1 MQVKR
6 NLANI
11 KIVKRLFFFVA
22 SLCLAVGQVAE
33 AVPQDDF
40 HSKYKLVQVIM
51 LSRHNIRAP
60 FAIDSTVADPAE
72 HRWHDFGVKSGELT
86 VHGGQV
92 EEKMG
97 QYCRHYYEKKGL
109 LPIDCQPETIFF
121 YANAFER
128 TIATARHFKAG
139 MFPHEN
145 VPINY
150 SGEVGEATPLFLPG
164 TAGHTAAFDEKIEQ
178 ELTALGGSE
187 ALTRSV
193 AAGLKETATVL
204 DNPMVEASEFK
215 VSVAGGLKFSGSI
228 RPFMSACDALTLQY
242 YELADSRASFGHEM
256 NFHQWQK
263 IASVKELGIHVYR
276 HVPTFA
282 RAIAWP
288 LLSVFQE
295 ELNFPQRKFTFLC
308 GHDTNIAT
316 VMGALEV
323 METSLPESIEQEAPI
338 GSKLVVEKWQDSEGA
353 WFVALKLVYPSVSQ
367 LCGSMPINESNPPKI
382 LPLQLQDIDSNQDGL
397 IAIHDFQNRLINVI
411 DSDAELMG
419 Q

>member
-11 KIVKRLFFFVA
+11 KIVKRLFFFVV

-145 VPINY
+145 VPVNY
-150 SGEVGEATPLFLPG
+150 SGGRGYPG
-164 TAGHTAAFDEKIEQ
+164 IPAG
-178 ELTALGGSE
+178 
-187 ALTRSV
+187 
-193 AAGLKETATVL
+193 
-204 DNPMVEASEFK
+204 N
-215 VSVAGGLKFSGSI
+215 
-228 RPFMSACDALTLQY
+228 
-242 YELADSRASFGHEM
+242 SRAYSSF
-256 NFHQWQK
+256 
-263 IASVKELGIHVYR
+263 
-276 HVPTFA
+276 
-282 RAIAWP
+282 
-288 LLSVFQE
+288 
-295 ELNFPQRKFTFLC
+295 
-308 GHDTNIAT
+308 
-316 VMGALEV
+316 
-323 METSLPESIEQEAPI
+323 
-338 GSKLVVEKWQDSEGA
+338 
-353 WFVALKLVYPSVSQ
+353 
-367 LCGSMPINESNPPKI
+367 
-382 LPLQLQDIDSNQDGL
+382 
-397 IAIHDFQNRLINVI
+397 
-411 DSDAELMG
+411 
-419 Q
+419 